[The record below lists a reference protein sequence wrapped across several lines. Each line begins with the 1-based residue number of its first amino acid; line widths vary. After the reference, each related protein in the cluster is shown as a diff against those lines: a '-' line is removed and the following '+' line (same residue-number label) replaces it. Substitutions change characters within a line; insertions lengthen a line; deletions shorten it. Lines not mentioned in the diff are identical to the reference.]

1 MRFFHLSDL
10 HIGLR
15 LMNRD
20 LSEDQRYI
28 FDQII
33 HYALEEKP
41 DAILIAGDIYDKSVP
56 SAEAVDL
63 FDYFISKLRRTLPDT
78 EIMMISGN
86 HDSVSR
92 INIYRSILS
101 DQRIHMIGIPP
112 EKEGD
117 LIEQV
122 TLYDDHGPVHFYLL
136 PFVKPSM
143 VKQILGVDEEGRN
156 LSYDETIHRLIARED
171 IRKEERNVLVSHQ
184 FYLPVGWKTD
194 QVERM
199 DSEIRTVGNID
210 EVKADVLGSFDYAA
224 LGHIHKPM
232 AVGSEFYRYCGTPLA
247 CSVSE
252 ASQEKGIILIEM
264 EEKGKISTR
273 VLPLHPIRQVKKIKG
288 ILKEVLDQSCED
300 YVSVTLTDKADLN
313 AIDMTERLRQAF
325 PNLLEI
331 RRETY
336 FQANYNKEIL
346 SEKESDPYELCLA
359 FLGKIDEED
368 QRILGDLINQVKEA
382 YTE

>member
-20 LSEDQRYI
+20 LSENQRYI
-28 FDQII
+28 FDEII
-33 HYALEEKP
+33 RYALEEKP

-63 FDYFISKLRRTLPDT
+63 FDYFISRLRKTLPDT

-101 DQRIHMIGIPP
+101 DQRIHMIGMPP
-112 EKEGD
+112 EKEED
-117 LIEQV
+117 RIEQV
-122 TLYDDHGPVHFYLL
+122 TLYDDHGPVHFFLL

-143 VKQILGVDEEGRN
+143 VKQILGVNEEGRN

-171 IRKEERNVLVSHQ
+171 IRRQERNVLVSHQ

-210 EVKADVLGSFDYAA
+210 EVKADVLDSFDYAA

-273 VLPLHPIRQVKKIKG
+273 VLPLHPMRQVKKIKG
-288 ILKEVLDQSCED
+288 ILKEVLNQSCED
-300 YVSVTLTDKADLN
+300 YVSVTLTDKADLD

-368 QRILGDLINQVKEA
+368 QRILGDMINQVKEA